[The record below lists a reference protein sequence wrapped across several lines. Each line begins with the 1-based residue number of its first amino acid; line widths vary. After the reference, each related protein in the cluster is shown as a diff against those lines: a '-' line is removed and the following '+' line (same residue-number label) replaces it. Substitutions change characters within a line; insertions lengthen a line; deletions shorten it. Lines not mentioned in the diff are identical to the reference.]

1 MSFNQT
7 NFYEKLEQLGQN
19 PNPETFFF
27 EFLELI
33 DTSKATIN
41 ALKKGEN
48 PVANSG
54 LAGMARKSS
63 IYFEQIK
70 KQRSL
75 AEFYPILDDIKA
87 NPAIKKQKIRIILL
101 TDFEQALA
109 YDTKLDQAIEIERF
123 DELNSDFTFFLP
135 LVGVEKSQTYTEHPA
150 DVRASEKM
158 GRLFDQIRKHN
169 DFGSNKDDIHALN
182 LFLTRLLFCFFA
194 DDTGIFDKDI
204 FVKTLEQ
211 FTQLDGSDTDEFFNN
226 LFAVLNLAEDDKER
240 KDYPSYFEKFPY
252 VNGGV
257 FKDMYA
263 IPQFTGRARRILLE
277 CARLNWSEINPD
289 IFGSMFQA
297 VIDPE
302 QRSQLGQH
310 YTSVSNIMKV
320 IDPLFLEPL
329 KLELKKLVELSDANK
344 GHNNKLE
351 RLQQFLGRLRAIKV
365 FDPACGSGN
374 FLITAYKQIRLLEIE
389 TLQAIQAVM
398 RGNAEN
404 ELAFGFGFD
413 SEIPL
418 SNFYGI
424 DYDDFPVQIAYLSLY
439 LAEHQMNAIFRQA
452 FGHSRDILPL
462 QQGGNIVQGN
472 SLRMDWQKVCPNSGT
487 DEIYVVS
494 NPPFNGKAKRT
505 ESQTADLEFV
515 WKGFKGIKN
524 LDFVTSWFWLG
535 ANYIKGTQAKMAMV
549 ATNSVSQG
557 EQVSLLFKPI
567 LNLGLEIQFAYPTFV
582 WKNNAKDNATV
593 HVVIIGLADKNNSN
607 NGQKAIYHYN
617 SIKDTSLK
625 SEVKSINPYLV
636 EGNDTVAEKR
646 STPITYQP
654 EMVFGSMPN
663 DGGFLLLTPE
673 EKEFLIYKE
682 PKSEKWIK
690 KLLGAEE
697 FLNGK
702 ERYCLWLI
710 GISEKELNELSL
722 VKQRVRNVR
731 QVREHSS
738 RKETKSL
745 ADTPHLFGE
754 IRQPTSGK
762 YILVPSA
769 SSERRQYVPIDFL
782 SFEVISTNRNLL
794 IPNATIF
801 DFGILNSKIHN
812 DWMRLVTGRLKS
824 DYNYSITVV
833 YNTFPFP
840 KVNEDQNNQIE
851 NLAKDI
857 LRTRHRHQGMTLAEL
872 YNPETMPADLKQAH
886 QTLDDAVDK
895 LYREQGFKDT
905 AERLEFLLKRYEQLI
920 AEEKAK
926 AKKSTTKT
934 KTTKAKKG

>member
-27 EFLELI
+27 EFLQLI

-54 LAGMARKSS
+54 LAGVARKSS
-63 IYFEQIK
+63 IYFEQVK
-70 KQRSL
+70 KQKSL
-75 AEFYPILDDIKA
+75 ADFYPLLDTIKS

-109 YDTKLDQAIEIERF
+109 YDTKLDQTIEIERF

-135 LVGVEKSQTYTEHPA
+135 LVGIEKTQTYTEHLA

-169 DFGSNKDDIHALN
+169 DFGTNKDDIHALN

-257 FKDMYA
+257 FKEMYA

-374 FLITAYKQIRLLEIE
+374 FLITAYKQLRLLEIE

-439 LAEHQMNAIFRQA
+439 LADHQINAIFRQA

-472 SLRMDWQKVCPNSGT
+472 SLRMDWQKVCPNNGT
-487 DEIYVVS
+487 DEIYVVG
-494 NPPFNGKAKRT
+494 NPPFRGKKERT
-505 ESQTADLEFV
+505 TEQTADLEFV
-515 WKGFKGIKN
+515 WKGHKSIKV
-524 LDFVTSWFWLG
+524 LDFVTSWYWL
-535 ANYIKGTQAKMAMV
+535 ASKYISSSNAKMAMV
-549 ATNSVSQG
+549 ATNSIVQG

-567 LNLGLEIQFAYPTFV
+567 FELGLEIQFAYPSFA
-582 WKNNAKDNATV
+582 WKNNAKDIAAV
-593 HVVIIGLADKNNSN
+593 HVVVVGLTDKNNPF
-607 NGQKAIYHYN
+607 KTAKLIYRY
-617 SIKDTSLK
+617 DYLMDVSLK
-625 SEVKSINPYLV
+625 SEVENISPYLIK
-636 EGNDTVAEKR
+636 GNNLVVEKR
-646 STPITYQP
+646 SRPITNQT

-663 DGGFLLLTPE
+663 DDGHLLLNTE
-673 EKEFLIYKE
+673 EKDALIAQE
-682 PKSEKWIK
+682 PKAEKWIR
-690 KLLGAEE
+690 KLMGADE
-697 FLNGK
+697 FLYGK
-702 ERYCLWLI
+702 QRFCLWLVN
-710 GISEKELNELSL
+710 ISEDELDEMPL
-722 VKQRVRNVR
+722 VKQRVQNVKNIR
-731 QVREHSS
+731 LKSS
-738 RKETKSL
+738 RKETKIL
-745 ADTPHLFGE
+745 AQTPHLFGE
-754 IRQPTSGK
+754 NRQPEKGK
-762 YILVPSA
+762 YILVPRV
-769 SSERRQYVPIDFL
+769 SSENRLYVPMDFV
-782 SFEVISTNRNLL
+782 SHNVISTDRNQL
-794 IPNATIF
+794 IPNGTMF
-801 DFGILNSKIHN
+801 DFGILNSLLHN
-812 DWMRLVTGRLKS
+812 DWMRLVTGRLES
-824 DYNYSITVV
+824 RYNYSATIV
-833 YNTFPFP
+833 YNNFPFP
-840 KVNEDQNNQIE
+840 KVNEDQKKQIE

-857 LRTRHRHQGMTLAEL
+857 LRTRHRHQGMTLTDL
-872 YNPETMPADLKQAH
+872 YNLETMPADLKQSH
-886 QTLDDAVDK
+886 QKLDDAVDK

-905 AERLEFLLKRYEQLI
+905 PERLEFLLKRYEQLI